1 MSEARHTTT
10 TPSDHAARAAALDVG
25 ESFIVQAPAGSGKTE
40 LLIQRC
46 LALLAIVDEPE
57 EIAAITFTRK
67 AAAEMAQ
74 RVLEALTLARGPEPE
89 AAHRRATWRLAR
101 AAVQRDAERGW
112 HLSANPSR
120 LRMQTIDSLSASLTR
135 QMPLIARFGAQPG
148 ITEDAGALYL
158 EAARATLA
166 LLESAEPVANDV
178 AVLLAHLDNNLPRAT
193 ELLAAMLARRDQWL
207 RHLPRVDN
215 RAHLEGALANIRR
228 EGRAAAQA
236 AAPDA
241 LVEIMEIGAWAA
253 GNLALAGVDSPIR
266 ALADADGAPGDEEG
280 DMPCWLAL
288 AELMLTRDGSWRKL
302 KGINKNHGFPADGNK
317 EEKEQSRAMKARLVE
332 LIEALA
338 DAEDFRRAL
347 ANIRTLPP
355 REYSQAQWEALEAI
369 ARLLPRATAELWNVF
384 AAHGECDF
392 AEIAQAASRALGAPD
407 APTDLALAL
416 DYRIRHLLVDEFQDT
431 SFTQFELLEKLTA
444 GWGMEEGG
452 DGRTLFLVGDPMQ
465 SIYRFREAEVGLFLK
480 ARAQG
485 IGSVRLTPL
494 TLTVN
499 FRSRAGVVEWVNTT
513 FARCMPPREDISL
526 GAVPHVRADAFHD
539 AAPGPA
545 VQVHPLFAD
554 QPEQEATRVV
564 ALVQAAR
571 ARNPDGTIAILVRS
585 RPALSDIVPALKAA
599 GLAFRAVDID
609 PLAGRA
615 AVRDLAALTR
625 ALIHRADRVAWLSIL
640 RAPWC
645 GLTLAD
651 LDALA
656 APDADGYERTLWE
669 ALQDDRVALSSD
681 GRVRA
686 DKLSRA
692 LAPVLADARRGTLR
706 GRVERAWVALGGP
719 ATVDPRGGLDD
730 AALYLDHLATQERAG
745 TLPDLV
751 AFEASLGKLYAAPDP
766 AADDRLVVMT
776 LHKSKGLEFDTVI
789 IPGLARKPQAN
800 DKQLLT
806 WVERVGHA
814 GSVNE
819 GSDESELLLAPVTEA
834 GSTTDPISAA
844 IRAIADQ
851 REAYERTRLL
861 YVGATRAREHLHL
874 LATLP
879 RKLDTGDGDE
889 GACVLRS
896 PQPASLLASLWPAV
910 GAEIEAASAST
921 PWREQVDAEIAS
933 SRPLLTRLTADWAPP
948 SGADD
953 PLRIFA
959 AAPATTWVDVPFD
972 WASPTA
978 RHVGTVTHRWLQR
991 IAEQGP
997 DAWSPERIAQA
1008 RPAIARALRQLGV
1021 AEDAL
1026 DAAVQRVSDALC
1038 RTLADERG
1046 RWILSAHP
1054 EAACEVRLTGLVG
1067 DVQVDA
1073 VIDRT
1078 FVDTASGSGGV
1089 RWIIDYKTGGHEGG
1103 NVEAFLDQEVERYRA
1118 QLTRYAALYREDW
1131 ERGAVRLALYFP
1143 VLGGWRAWAPE
1154 PPEPPGPTGT

>member
-1 MSEARHTTT
+1 MNNPVT
-10 TPSDHAARAAALDVG
+10 DHAARAAALDVTR
-25 ESFIVQAPAGSGKTE
+25 SFIVQAPAGSGKTE

-89 AAHRRATWRLAR
+89 QAHRRATWRLAR
-101 AAVQRDAERGW
+101 AAAERDAARGW
-112 HLSANPSR
+112 HLADNPSR

-135 QMPLIARFGAQPG
+135 QMPLVARFGAQPG
-148 ITEDAGALYL
+148 ITEDAGALYR

-166 LLESAEPVANDV
+166 LLESTDPVAEDV
-178 AVLLAHLDNNLPRAT
+178 AALLAHLDNNLPRAT

-228 EGRAAAQA
+228 EGMAAAVT

-241 LVEIMEIGAWAA
+241 LAEILEIGAWAA
-253 GNLALAGVDSPIR
+253 GNLALVGVESPIR
-266 ALADADGAPGDEEG
+266 ALIDADGMPGDDER
-280 DMPCWLAL
+280 DMPIWQGL
-288 AELMLTRDGSWRKL
+288 AELVLTQTDTWRKA
-302 KGINKNHGFPADGNK
+302 KGINKNHGFPSEGSKD
-317 EEKEQSRAMKARLVE
+317 EKELSKSMKARLAE
-332 LIEALA
+332 LIESLI
-338 DAEDFRRAL
+338 DAEDFRSAL

-369 ARLLPRATAELWNVF
+369 ARLLPRATAELWSVF
-384 AAHGECDF
+384 AAQGECDF

-431 SFTQFELLEKLTA
+431 SFTQYELLEKLTA

-480 ARAQG
+480 ARARG

-494 TLTVN
+494 TLSVN
-499 FRSRAGVVEWVNTT
+499 FRSRAGVVAWVNTT
-513 FARCMPPREDISL
+513 FARCMPAREDISL

-539 AAPGPA
+539 AAPGVA
-545 VQVHPLFAD
+545 VTVHPLFAD
-554 QPEQEATRVV
+554 QPEPEADRVV
-564 ALVQAAR
+564 ALIRAAR
-571 ARNPDGTIAILVRS
+571 ARNPDGSIAILVRS
-585 RPALSDIVPALKAA
+585 RPALQDIVPALKAA

-609 PLAGRA
+609 PLAGRPV
-615 AVRDLAALTR
+615 VRDLAALTR
-625 ALIHRADRVAWLSIL
+625 ALIHLADRIAWLAVL

-645 GLTLAD
+645 GLTLED
-651 LDALA
+651 LTALA
-656 APDADGYERTLWE
+656 APDAEGRERVLWTALADGS
-669 ALQDDRVALSSD
+669 VALSAD
-681 GRVRA
+681 GRARA
-686 DKLSRA
+686 DRLVHA
-692 LAPVLADARRGTLR
+692 LAPVLADARRGMLR
-706 GRVERAWVALGGP
+706 DRVERAWLALGGP
-719 ATVDPRGGLDD
+719 ATVDPRGGLED

-751 AFEASLGKLYAAPDP
+751 AFEASLGQLFAASDP
-766 AADDRLVVMT
+766 AADERLVVMT

-789 IPGLARKPQAN
+789 IPGLARKPQVN
-800 DKQLLT
+800 DKQLMT
-806 WVERVGHA
+806 WVERVGHDA
-814 GSVNE
+814 DDAEVE
-819 GSDESELLLAPVTEA
+819 DSELLLAPVTEA
-834 GSTTDPISAA
+834 GSATDPISAA

-861 YVGATRAREHLHL
+861 YVGATRAREALHL
-874 LATLP
+874 LATLT
-879 RKLDTGDGDE
+879 RKIDKD

-896 PQPASLLASLWPAV
+896 PHPASLLAALWPAV
-910 GAEIEAASAST
+910 GGEIEAASAAT
-921 PWREQVDAEIAS
+921 PWREQADAEVLATRS
-933 SRPLLTRLTADWAPP
+933 PLVRLAADWAPP
-948 SGADD
+948 AAADD
-953 PLRIFA
+953 AMRIFA
-959 AAPATTWVDVPFD
+959 SDATAAAWTDVPFD

-978 RHVGTVTHRWLQR
+978 RHIGTVTHRWLQR
-991 IAEQGP
+991 IADQGL
-997 DAWSPERIAQA
+997 DAWPAARVTQAQS
-1008 RPAIARALRQLGV
+1008 AIARALRQLGV

-1026 DAAVQRVSDALC
+1026 DAAVKRVLDALQQ
-1038 RTLADERG
+1038 TLADTRG

-1054 EAACEVRLTGLVG
+1054 DAACEVRLTGMVG
-1067 DVQVDA
+1067 DLQVDA

-1078 FVDTASGSGGV
+1078 FVDAEGI

-1103 NVEAFLDQEVERYRA
+1103 NVEAFLDQEVARYRA
-1118 QLTRYAALYREDW
+1118 QLTRYAALYRPDW
-1131 ERGAVRLALYFP
+1131 QLGAVRLGLYFP
-1143 VLGGWRAWAPE
+1143 LLGGWRTWVPE
-1154 PPEPPGPTGT
+1154 PPAG